1 MIKFSIFD
9 ISISKSWKIDTYNNL
24 LNEAIYRLLD
34 QPL

>member
-1 MIKFSIFD
+1 MIEFSIFD
-9 ISISKSWKIDTYNNL
+9 ISISQSWKIGAYNNL